1 MIRYK
6 YPRTP
11 HLPWSPGNTHDDIF
25 LVNTNVLKGKEVIV
39 TEKMDGEN
47 TTIYQDCTHARSVN
61 SANHSSRS
69 WVKALQAKLSSDIPD
84 NWRLCGENLFAQH
97 SIAYENLESYFYLFA
112 IFNDQNICL
121 SWQETREW
129 ASLLNLPLPH
139 VLFEG
144 TYDEEVIKN
153 IEINTDQSEGYV
165 VRLCSSFHYEE
176 MGNSLGKWVR
186 TNHVQTD
193 IHWLHSEIKMNRLRR
208 DP

>member
-25 LVNTNVLKGKEVIV
+25 LVNTNVFKGQYVVV

-47 TTIYQDCTHARSVN
+47 TTIYQDYTHARSVN

-112 IFNDQNICL
+112 IFNDQNVCL

-129 ASLLNLPLPH
+129 ASLLSLPLPH

-144 TYDEEVIKN
+144 FYDEEVIKN
-153 IEINTDQSEGYV
+153 IELNTDQSEGYV
-165 VRLCSSFHYEE
+165 VRLSNSFHYDA
-176 MGNSLGKWVR
+176 MGQSLGKWVR

-193 IHWLHSEIKMNRLRR
+193 THWLHAEIKMNGLRR
-208 DP
+208 DS

>member
-25 LVNTNVLKGKEVIV
+25 LVNTNVFHSQEVIV

-47 TTIYQDCTHARSVN
+47 TSIYQDKTHARSVN

-69 WVKALQAKLSSDIPD
+69 WVKALQAKLSTDIPD

-112 IFNDQNICL
+112 VFNEENLCL
-121 SWQETREW
+121 NWQDTTEW
-129 ASLLNLPLPH
+129 ASLLSLPLPK
-139 VLFEG
+139 VLYRGIF
-144 TYDEEVIKN
+144 DEEEIRKIN
-153 IEINTDQSEGYV
+153 IETSSSEGYV
-165 VRLCSSFHYEE
+165 VRLARSFPYKE
-176 MGNSLGKWVR
+176 MSQSLGKWVR

-193 IHWLHSEIKMNRLRR
+193 THWLYTEIKTNGLRR
-208 DP
+208 NS